1 MAMPGERT
9 APYARTGRR
18 RQKARTHDALVAAAR
33 AELAEGAEPT
43 VETAAA
49 RAGVSRTTAY
59 RYFPTR
65 RALLVAAQPYVD
77 RTTLLPPDAPDD
89 VTARLDI
96 VLREALAIVR
106 DGEPQLRA
114 ALRVSLEPGTDPR
127 APVLRQG
134 RVIGWLEEA
143 LAPLAADGV
152 DPRRLAVA
160 IRAATG
166 IEAFVWLVD
175 VAGLTRDDAVDQLLW
190 TGRALLRAALVGGAP

>member
-1 MAMPGERT
+1 
-9 APYARTGRR
+9 
-18 RQKARTHDALVAAAR
+18 V
-33 AELAEGAEPT
+33 EPT
-43 VETAAA
+43 VESAAA
-49 RAGVSRTTAY
+49 AAGVSRTTAY

-77 RTTLLPPDAPDD
+77 RASLLPPDAPDD
-89 VTARLDI
+89 VVARLDI

-114 ALRVSLEPGTDPR
+114 ALRASLEPGTDPK

-143 LAPLAADGV
+143 LAPLAVRGV

-175 VAGLTRDDAVDQLLW
+175 VAGLPRDDAVEQLLW
-190 TGRALLRAALVGGAP
+190 TGHALLRTALGGGAP